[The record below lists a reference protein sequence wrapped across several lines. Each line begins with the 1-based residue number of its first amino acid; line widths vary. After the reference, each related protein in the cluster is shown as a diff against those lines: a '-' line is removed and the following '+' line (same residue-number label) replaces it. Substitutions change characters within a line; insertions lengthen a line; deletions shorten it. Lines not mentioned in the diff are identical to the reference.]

1 MKFHIVF
8 ALFFVT
14 IFSSCSER
22 APKPKPFLSEKKMVK
37 LLTEVHLLEASLQ
50 QLQQNRHYKIDSV
63 HLYTN
68 AAYAELFK
76 KYKLNQESF
85 EANLYY
91 RTYNSRDLEK
101 IFTQVNDI
109 LKEIDDENMQKT
121 TELSK
126 EMLEIDR

>member
-1 MKFHIVF
+1 
-8 ALFFVT
+8 
-14 IFSSCSER
+14 
-22 APKPKPFLSEKKMVK
+22 MVK

-50 QLQQNRHYKIDSV
+50 QLQQSRHYKIDSV